1 MKLITFHIINPHPE
15 SLRITSSNMPI
26 IFTFKYPKYPNF
38 SAKLLKLKN
47 ISHLF
52 VRRSQRIQIHFPPIH
67 KHTMNKNN
75 CAKKADFKFQK
86 LLKITRQNYS
96 SVETSHRTSCITHNH
111 DHSHR
116 TLAHTYTKARLHNAH
131 AHTNKQH
138 SSIRANKYIRTIYSS
153 LLSATIHVNAYVC
166 RDRSPYVLTKFVLVC
181 MHCFMKFWHFC
192 HIFRQYIFFIPYS
205 LHYFTCSICITSRNK
220 KKKPINAKTPKSP
233 SWMCGE

>member
-116 TLAHTYTKARLHNAH
+116 TLAHTYTKARLHM
-131 AHTNKQH
+131 HTQTNNILLYAQTNTFARSTH
-138 SSIRANKYIRTIYSS
+138 LCS
-153 LLSATIHVNAYVC
+153 LPQFMSMHMCAVT
-166 RDRSPYVLTKFVLVC
+166 VLR
-181 MHCFMKFWHFC
+181 M
-192 HIFRQYIFFIPYS
+192 Y
-205 LHYFTCSICITSRNK
+205 
-220 KKKPINAKTPKSP
+220 
-233 SWMCGE
+233 